1 MRICTIVARNY
12 LPQARVLAKSYAE
25 HNRGEPCSVL
35 VIDDPGR
42 TVDDAAEPFE
52 VLRPEQLGIDRFDG
66 MAAMY
71 DVTELATSV
80 KPLFLRYLLER
91 DCVPVAYLDPDI
103 RFFDDID
110 EVARLTETEGVV
122 LTPHV
127 TLHPIP
133 RDDEKP
139 SEIDLL
145 ASGTYNLGFIALA
158 PGDDAERLID
168 WWWERLRFDCVIE
181 HAMGVFVDQ
190 RWFDL
195 VSSVVSRFY
204 VVREPG
210 VNVAYWNLHERVV
223 THEGDRYMVNSEP
236 LRFFHFSGFD
246 PARPFTLSKH
256 QTRVRLPDESVL
268 ASLCEDYVTELW
280 REGFDEERRHTP
292 IYERLADGTVLSP
305 QLRRLY
311 GRGER
316 DGAFRLSPFSAA
328 GTDEF
333 IGWCREPA
341 GPGSSHGVT
350 RCAMALYC
358 ARTDL
363 MQAFPDLAGEDGAR
377 FFQWVSVHRQDA
389 ADLGLPPEWLSDAA
403 DADEPTPSEA
413 EEESWGVNVAGYL
426 RSELGVGEA
435 SRSVIAGLDAR
446 GVPLMP
452 IHGTYVPSSRQGQA
466 FAFLGTDE
474 APFPVNLICVNA
486 DQLPA
491 FLRDAGHQF
500 SAGRYTIGFWWW
512 EVTTFPQH
520 SMGAL
525 DLVDEVWVGSDH
537 VAEALRS
544 VSKVAVVKVRI
555 PVTMPPIVPY
565 SRAQL
570 GLPDGFLFFFM
581 FDFHSVFER
590 KNPMGVI
597 DAFKRAFEPGSGAS
611 LVIKCIN
618 QHSKRDDYDRL
629 RIAAES
635 HADVHIVDRYVSAR
649 EKDAMLAACDC
660 YVSLHRS
667 EGFGLT
673 PAEAMYLGKPVIA
686 TRYSGNLDYMTDAN
700 SYLVDYEMRPIG
712 DGNFPYPPDGEW
724 AAPDPE
730 QAARLMN
737 IIVDDPLAAERRGRQ
752 AALDIRRTHSPDAA
766 GETMERRLAFV
777 REHLK
782 ANRPVRHPAGPL
794 PQPTELTALREVI
807 NNGPIA
813 RPEGRGGA
821 ARRFAFRAALR
832 LMRPMLMH
840 ERRVEE
846 RIVSQFERIVSE
858 FGVTRR
864 QAGAQVAVP
873 LAELRRRDAVLQRL
887 PTLEQRL
894 ALIEAEM
901 RSVPAMEGTPF
912 RTMRDAAA
920 GVVLG
925 YTSADGADADDEYR
939 AFEDVF
945 RGSEEFVR
953 ERQREYLSIIAG
965 REPVLDFGCGRG
977 EFLDLLRDAGLSYKG
992 VDSDPGMVARCSEKG
1007 HSEVV
1012 HADGL
1017 THLRQV
1023 PDGSLGAIFSAQVI
1037 EHLTEKQL
1045 REFFTLARSKLTAN
1059 GILIAE
1065 TVNPHS
1071 PPALKIFW
1079 VDLTHHQP
1087 IFPEVALEYC
1097 REAGFKGAYVF
1108 HPTGTGNF
1116 ERDRFT
1122 QFAFAVVASVSG
1134 TPASVGGERPH

>member
-1 MRICTIVARNY
+1 MVLYDAR
-12 LPQARVLAKSYAE
+12 A
-25 HNRGEPCSVL
+25 
-35 VIDDPGR
+35 D
-42 TVDDAAEPFE
+42 
-52 VLRPEQLGIDRFDG
+52 LR
-66 MAAMY
+66 
-71 DVTELATSV
+71 
-80 KPLFLRYLLER
+80 
-91 DCVPVAYLDPDI
+91 
-103 RFFDDID
+103 
-110 EVARLTETEGVV
+110 
-122 LTPHV
+122 
-127 TLHPIP
+127 
-133 RDDEKP
+133 
-139 SEIDLL
+139 
-145 ASGTYNLGFIALA
+145 
-158 PGDDAERLID
+158 
-168 WWWERLRFDCVIE
+168 
-181 HAMGVFVDQ
+181 
-190 RWFDL
+190 
-195 VSSVVSRFY
+195 
-204 VVREPG
+204 
-210 VNVAYWNLHERVV
+210 
-223 THEGDRYMVNSEP
+223 
-236 LRFFHFSGFD
+236 
-246 PARPFTLSKH
+246 
-256 QTRVRLPDESVL
+256 
-268 ASLCEDYVTELW
+268 
-280 REGFDEERRHTP
+280 
-292 IYERLADGTVLSP
+292 
-305 QLRRLY
+305 
-311 GRGER
+311 
-316 DGAFRLSPFSAA
+316 
-328 GTDEF
+328 
-333 IGWCREPA
+333 
-341 GPGSSHGVT
+341 
-350 RCAMALYC
+350 
-358 ARTDL
+358 
-363 MQAFPDLAGEDGAR
+363 QAFPDLAGKDGPR
-377 FFQWVSVHRQDA
+377 FFWWISDHRQDA
-389 ADLGLPPEWLSDAA
+389 ADLGLPPEWLPSAPDG
-403 DADEPTPSEA
+403 DEQTPSEA

-435 SRSVIAGLDAR
+435 ARTVITGLDAR

-452 IHGTYVPSSRQGQA
+452 IHGAYVPNSRQGHA
-466 FAFLGTDE
+466 FAFLGTDA

-486 DQLPA
+486 DQLPS
-491 FLRDAGHQF
+491 FLRDAGRRF
-500 SAGRYTIGFWWW
+500 CAGRYTIGFWWW
-512 EVTTFPQH
+512 EVTTFPQR
-520 SMGAL
+520 SLGAL
-525 DLVDEVWVGSDH
+525 DLVDEVWVGSEH

-544 VSKVAVVKVRI
+544 VSNVAVVKVRI

-581 FDFHSVFER
+581 FDFHSVLER

-618 QHSKRDDYDRL
+618 QQSKRDDYDRL
-629 RIAAES
+629 RMAAES
-635 HADVHIVDRYVSAR
+635 HADVHIIDSYVSAR

-673 PAEAMYLGKPVIA
+673 PAEAMHLGKPVIA
-686 TRYSGNLDYMTDAN
+686 TRYSGNLDYMTDEN

-712 DGNFPYPPDGEW
+712 DGNFPYPPEGEW

-730 QAARLMN
+730 HAARLMRK
-737 IIVDDPLAAERRGRQ
+737 VADDPLAAEQRGRQ
-752 AALDIRRTHSPDAA
+752 AALDIRRTHSPDVA

-782 ANRPVRHPAGPL
+782 AHKPVRHPAGTL
-794 PQPTELTALREVI
+794 PQPMGLPALREFI
-807 NNGPIA
+807 NRGPIA

-821 ARRFAFRAALR
+821 ARQFAFRSALR

-840 ERRVEE
+840 ERRVGE

-858 FGVTRR
+858 LGAARR

-873 LAELRRRDAVLQRL
+873 LTELRRRDALLQRL
-887 PTLEQRL
+887 PTLDQRL
-894 ALIEAEM
+894 TMIEAEM
-901 RSVPAMEGTPF
+901 HSVPATAGTPF
-912 RTMRDAAA
+912 RTMHDPTA

-925 YTSADGADADDEYR
+925 YTSANGADADDEYR

-953 ERQREYLSIIAG
+953 ERQREYIAIIAN

-977 EFLDLLRDAGLSYKG
+977 EFLDLLHDAGLSYIG
-992 VDSDPGMVARCSEKG
+992 VDSDPGMVARSREKG
-1007 HSEVV
+1007 HSDVV

-1017 THLRQV
+1017 TYLEQV

-1045 REFFTLARSKLTAN
+1045 RELLALARAKLTAN

-1079 VDLTHHQP
+1079 VDLTHQQP

-1134 TPASVGGERPH
+1134 YPAPVPDADPH